1 VAIKN
6 GFCPEDNMEKI
17 RCSIHIAFLVLIL
30 LAFSS
35 EWLPAQSKP
44 TIPVEKGNVAAGV
57 YTPTN
62 EAELASVREQLF
74 KLLRMSPKLTT
85 ALSVDST
92 LLSYPDYVNR
102 NNPELERFLQ
112 SHPEITRNPEFWLFA
127 HLSGNRER
135 GNRDILFQRAVW
147 PEFVEHTER
156 SPLESDLIPFFV
168 FLIILSAILWLLRI
182 YLQNRRWGR
191 VFKVQTEIHTKLLDK
206 FGGSQELFTY
216 LGTDAGRKFLEL
228 APIKAAIDFPQSEGM
243 LGPIARIMAPLQIG
257 IVATVIGI
265 GLLFIKNHFTDSGAM
280 LLIGTIGLTL
290 GIGFVLSAVFSW
302 ILAQRLGV
310 SGKMETRSTDV
321 PQ

>member
-1 VAIKN
+1 
-6 GFCPEDNMEKI
+6 ME
-17 RCSIHIAFLVLIL
+17 RSRFSVRIAFLVLIL

-35 EWLPAQSKP
+35 EWSPAQSKP
-44 TIPVEKGNVAAGV
+44 TVSVEKENAASGV

-62 EAELASVREQLF
+62 EVELASVREQLF

-102 NNPELERFLQ
+102 NNPELARFLQ
-112 SHPEITRNPEFWLFA
+112 SHPEIARNPEFWLFA
-127 HLSGNRER
+127 HLPGHKEG

-147 PEFVEHTER
+147 PEFVGPAPR

-168 FLIILSAILWLLRI
+168 FLIILSAILWLLRV

-206 FGGSQELFTY
+206 FGSSQELFTY

-228 APIKAAIDFPQSEGM
+228 APIKAAIDFPQFEG
-243 LGPIARIMAPLQIG
+243 LFGPTARIMAPFQIG
-257 IVATVIGI
+257 IVATVTGI
-265 GLLFIKNHFTDSGAM
+265 GLLYIKSYFTDSGAL

-290 GIGFVLSAVFSW
+290 GIGFVLSAVLSW
-302 ILAQRLGV
+302 ILAQRLGLA
-310 SGKMETRSTDV
+310 GKMETRGMDV